1 MGSHRDYDVTDNGAI
16 EQPDGSWLH
25 DDGDIISWYNEAGEY
40 HRADGPAV
48 IFSDG
53 IEFWWLNGIPYSFD
67 DWLLTLNKPD
77 ETKMILRLQYE

>member
-16 EQPDGSWLH
+16 EQPDGSYI
-25 DDGDIISWYNEAGEY
+25 DIDDIISWYNEAGEY

-67 DWLLTLNKPD
+67 DWLFTLNKPD
-77 ETKMILRLQYE
+77 EDKLLLRLHYG